1 MLRLL
6 SLSTRYPNKARPQY
20 GNFVERQN
28 VALAARAGVEVEV
41 LAPVLLPPFP
51 LSLRYPALRAVPACE
66 ERGGLRV
73 HHPRATYVPGA
84 PRLTPAL
91 LARALLP
98 AVRRI
103 HRTFPFDLI
112 HAEWF
117 WPEAPAAMR
126 LARALGIPFTAKARG
141 RDIETFGLEPALRRV
156 MAEAA
161 SEARALLAVSA
172 SLRDSMAA
180 MGLPRER
187 ILIHEP
193 GLDRD
198 LFRPLDREA
207 ARAAIGAETPLLLA
221 VGNLASGKGQDLAIH
236 ALARIGRG
244 TLLLAGSGPEAPRLA
259 ALAAQLGVSGRVRFL
274 GSVAHALLPRF
285 YNAAEILLHL
295 SAQEGAGNVRLEALA
310 CGTPVV
316 TTAVGDVASVI
327 GRAQGSGRIVPPDP
341 GAAAAAVREIL
352 AAPPPPEAVRRATA
366 RFSWERNAAELED
379 ILRAAARAGR
389 DRA

>member
-6 SLSTRYPNKARPQY
+6 SFSTRYPNPARPQY

-28 VALAARAGVEVEV
+28 VALAARDGVEVEV
-41 LAPVLLPPFP
+41 LAPLLLPPFP
-51 LSLRYPALRAVPACE
+51 LSLRHPALRAVPACE
-66 ERGGLRV
+66 ERSGLRV

-103 HRTFPFDLI
+103 HERFPFELI

-117 WPEAPAAMR
+117 WPEAPAAIK
-126 LARALGIPFTAKARG
+126 LAGALGIPFTAKARG
-141 RDIETFGLEPALRRV
+141 RDIETFGLQPALRRA

-161 SEARALLAVSA
+161 DEAEALLAISA
-172 SLRDSMAA
+172 SLRDSMVGI
-180 MGLPRER
+180 GLPRDR

-207 ARAAIGAETPLLLA
+207 ARAAVGAEPPLLLA
-221 VGNLASGKGQDLAIH
+221 VGNLVRGKGQNLAIET
-236 ALARIGRG
+236 LARIGRG
-244 TLLLAGSGPEAPRLA
+244 TLLLAGSGPEGSRLA
-259 ALAAQLGVSGRVRFL
+259 ALAETLGVSGRVRLL
-274 GSVAHALLPRF
+274 GSVPHALLPRL
-285 YNAAEILLHL
+285 YNAADILLHL

-316 TTAVGDVASVI
+316 TTAVGHAQSVI
-327 GRAQGSGRIVPPDP
+327 GEAQGSGAIVAPDAE
-341 GAAAAAVREIL
+341 AAAAAVREIL
-352 AAPPPPEAVRRATA
+352 AAPPAPEAARRATA

-379 ILRAAARAGR
+379 ILRAAAAAGR
-389 DRA
+389 NRA